1 MEPEKIIYTLKF
13 VGLGKGG
20 VGKTSC
26 FNMYTDGI
34 FSERHKATIG
44 TTFSV
49 KTVTITMPD
58 GMKTRTRTVLWDY

>member
-26 FNMYTDGI
+26 IDMYTDDI
-34 FSERHKATIG
+34 FSERHKAIIETI
-44 TTFSV
+44 FSV
-49 KTVTITMPD
+49 KTVIMTLPD
-58 GMKTRTRTVLWDY
+58 GTKTRT